1 MTAAPEP
8 TVPAP
13 VPAPEPTG
21 PGPGPG
27 PGLAAV
33 RAARTETQAKIIAVA
48 TELFAQ
54 QGYHATGVAELGRAV
69 GLGAGALYHH
79 IGSKEELLLTIVRAH
94 LEDVLA
100 FGTLLLAAE
109 GTAVAKL
116 HELAREHMRLVAHR
130 RTELLVM
137 LRELDSLTG
146 QRRADMLAL
155 RDAVEDVWN
164 QVVRRGIEA
173 GELTDLDPMFV
184 KVVLGAMNYSLFWFQ
199 PDGSETPEQMADRI
213 LDMVLKTP

>member
-1 MTAAPEP
+1 MTVATEP
-8 TVPAP
+8 GAT
-13 VPAPEPTG
+13 
-21 PGPGPG
+21 
-27 PGLAAV
+27 
-33 RAARTETQAKIIAVA
+33 RSARPTETQAKIIAAA
-48 TELFAQ
+48 TELFAK

-94 LEDVLA
+94 LEDVHA
-100 FGTLLLAAE
+100 FGTRLLAGD
-109 GTAVAKL
+109 GTAVHKL

-164 QVVRRGIEA
+164 EVVRRGVEA

-213 LDMVLKTP
+213 LNMLLKTP